1 MNYERCSYIR
11 IPKERGGIQIPMHNP
26 TMRVISAFNLIS
38 AHEQGLS
45 LASCSKLSGIPAGT
59 LYPILQ
65 TLYKKNYLDYDTLSC
80 RYTVGMRLFLAG
92 LGYVSGSQPYDSLQK
107 ILQSIA
113 AECGETAHFGV
124 LEAGKVLYLAKA
136 DSSEA
141 VRMYSAVGRSLPAYA
156 TALGKALLSG
166 VSRDQL
172 TALYP
177 DGLKPLTEHTIT
189 DMDKL
194 YRQLCDVRSTGF
206 AYESEES
213 NNSICCIAVPV
224 MLHKKNAASLSVAV
238 PVFRYTE
245 EKKRCI
251 ERCLKAAALSAGKI
265 LPYLHL

>member
-11 IPKERGGIQIPMHNP
+11 IPKERGGIRIPMHNP

-59 LYPILQ
+59 LYP
-65 TLYKKNYLDYDTLSC
+65 
-80 RYTVGMRLFLAG
+80 
-92 LGYVSGSQPYDSLQK
+92 